1 MGPRLVYSFAGV
13 THACDPVPAADALAV
28 ADANLTEVSVEAV
41 IGGTIPE
48 VLDHDVAPVI
58 GIARHLVGVHDLSV
72 RNRSDFVQW
81 LTPRVVLKTFN
92 IDAFVKSRVD
102 NSFRRPDRIA
112 DEPVTPAFPW
122 G

>member
-1 MGPRLVYSFAGV
+1 MHRNVAGV
-13 THACDPVPAADALAV
+13 CQV
-28 ADANLTEVSVEAV
+28 AHQHVTRVQLQRAGQLVNHLVHRPLTGRITEP
-41 IGGTIPE
+41 TKR
-48 VLDHDVAPVI
+48 AP
-58 GIARHLVGVHDLSV
+58 RHLVGVHDLSV